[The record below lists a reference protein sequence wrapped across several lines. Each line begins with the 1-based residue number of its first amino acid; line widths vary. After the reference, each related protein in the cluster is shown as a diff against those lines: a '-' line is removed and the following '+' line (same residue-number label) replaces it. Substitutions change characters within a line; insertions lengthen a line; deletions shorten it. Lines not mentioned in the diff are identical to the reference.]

1 MSFDFVD
8 EDMLIELVT
17 EFPAEPKPDEVIR
30 EEMDEHSGDCTLF
43 LLIDD
48 DDETVA
54 VLLVVVELVVLL
66 AFITML

>member
-8 EDMLIELVT
+8 EDRVIELVT

-43 LLIDD
+43 LLFD

-54 VLLVVVELVVLL
+54 VLLVVGLVVLL